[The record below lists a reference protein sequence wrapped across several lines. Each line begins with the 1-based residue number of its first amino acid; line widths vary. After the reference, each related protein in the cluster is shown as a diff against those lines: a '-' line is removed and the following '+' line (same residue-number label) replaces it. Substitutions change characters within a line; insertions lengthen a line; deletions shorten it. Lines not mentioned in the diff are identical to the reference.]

1 MTRAIATL
9 AALLALVLPAAAS
22 ADVDPASD
30 VLLFQN
36 EFFPRVKPP
45 SNSLKATLTALTKQA
60 NDKGYGIKVAIIG
73 ARLDLGGAPQ
83 LYRHPEQYARFLGIE
98 LRSATG
104 LVQPLIVVMKGGVGT
119 YGMGDEAKEVKDVEV
134 PANPT
139 SDQLTQ
145 IAIDATKRVSAA
157 AGYPLSATAPKQ
169 ASKKGDGSSGGAPLV
184 AFMAPVALLLVLGVV
199 LWWRRRTAQ
208 SGEPVP

>member
-1 MTRAIATL
+1 VTRVVATL
-9 AALLALVLPAAAS
+9 VALLLLALPAAAS

-45 SNSLKATLTALTKQA
+45 STALKNQLTGLTKQA
-60 NDKGYGIKVAIIG
+60 NDQGYNIKVAIIG

-83 LYRHPEQYARFLGIE
+83 LYRHPDQYAKFLGTE

-104 LVQPLIVVMKGGVGT
+104 LVQPLIVVMKGGIGT
-119 YGMGDEAKEVKDVEV
+119 YGMGDEGVSLKQLEV

-145 IAIDATKRVSAA
+145 IAIEATKNVSAA
-157 AGYPLSATAPKQ
+157 AGHPLKAVSTQ
-169 ASKKGDGSSGGAPLV
+169 AIKKKSNNSSGGAPLV
-184 AFMAPVALLLVLGVV
+184 AFMVPVALLLVLGVV
-199 LWWRRRTAQ
+199 LWFRRKTQ
-208 SGEPVP
+208 SGEPAS

>member
-1 MTRAIATL
+1 VTRAIATL
-9 AALLALVLPAAAS
+9 AALLLLALPAAAS

-45 SNSLKATLTALTKQA
+45 SNALKSELTALTKQA

-83 LYRHPEQYARFLGIE
+83 LYRHPDQYAKFLGTE

-119 YGMGDEAKEVKDVEV
+119 FGMADEAISLKQVEV
-134 PANPT
+134 PDQPT

-145 IAIDATKRVSAA
+145 IAIDATKKVSAA
-157 AGYPLSATAPKQ
+157 AGHPLTGVAPQ
-169 ASKKGDGSSGGAPLV
+169 AAAKKGGGSSGGAPLV
-184 AFMAPVALLLVLGVV
+184 AFMAPVVLLLLLGLVI
-199 LWWRRRTAQ
+199 WFRRRTQ
-208 SGEPVP
+208 PGEPAP